1 VTDHPDRADAE
12 PVEYLVERVRDAIAT
27 GADTHELG
35 IGVQVAG
42 SRLLLTGSA
51 SSEPQRA
58 AIAAIAERL
67 APDHEVVNEVCVTP
81 TAPPAG
87 VEQL

>member
-1 VTDHPDRADAE
+1 VTDQPGPE

-42 SRLLLTGSA
+42 NRLLLTGSA
-51 SSEPQRA
+51 SSEPQLE
-58 AIAAIAERL
+58 AITTIAEQL

-81 TAPPAG
+81 TSPPAE